1 MKKDMTIEQ
10 ILQQLDEKMAW
21 FHSEDFRLEEAK
33 ERFVELK
40 RLADQAETMLN
51 EMKNEIEVISQD
63 FSEK

>member
-21 FHSEDFRLEEAK
+21 FHGEDFRLEEAK

-40 RLADQAETMLN
+40 RLADRAETMLN

>member
-10 ILQQLDEKMAW
+10 ILQQVEEKMAW
-21 FHSEDFRLEEAK
+21 FHSEDCRLEEAK

>member
-21 FHSEDFRLEEAK
+21 FHGEDFRLEEAK

>member
-10 ILQQLDEKMAW
+10 ILQQVDEKMAW
-21 FHSEDFRLEEAK
+21 FHGEDFRLEEAK

>member
-1 MKKDMTIEQ
+1 MKKDLTVEQ

-21 FHSEDFRLEEAK
+21 FHGEDFRLEEAK

>member
-1 MKKDMTIEQ
+1 MTIEQ

-21 FHSEDFRLEEAK
+21 FHGEDFRLEEAK

>member
-21 FHSEDFRLEEAK
+21 FHGEDFRLEEAK

-40 RLADQAETMLN
+40 RLADQAETVLN

>member
-21 FHSEDFRLEEAK
+21 FHGEDFRLEEAK

-40 RLADQAETMLN
+40 RLADQSETMLN